1 VRRFILFSLVL
12 CFLLLTACAP
22 KVEPSVFRND
32 AEEHLALP
40 AGVWYRSGAQAWDD
54 DCLPTA
60 FYAAFFDKE
69 PTYGWVLYLGTDPNA
84 FCEILYAVCETK
96 AQAAELAAFL
106 AAHLDKT
113 MALADGA
120 YSESFA
126 DAAVVRRG
134 KTVLYTACPVN
145 AKVLGLVR

>member
-1 VRRFILFSLVL
+1 MRRFVSVSLVL
-12 CFLLLTACAP
+12 CFLLLTACTP
-22 KVEPSVFRND
+22 KVEPSAFRTD
-32 AEEHLALP
+32 TEAHLTLP

-54 DCLPTA
+54 DCLPMA
-60 FYAAFFDKE
+60 FYAVFFEKVPAYD
-69 PTYGWVLYLGTDPNA
+69 WVLYLGTDPNV
-84 FCEILYAVCETK
+84 FCEILYAVCEST

-113 MALADGA
+113 RALADGM

-134 KTVLYTACPVN
+134 KTVIYTACPVN